1 MNWILKLKKINWLY
15 KNAKKWHTPSFI
27 VFFSQNTQLKLAFI
41 TSKKV
46 GNAVVRNKARRRV
59 RALVN
64 ESEDRIISGDYIF
77 VMKNEINEKS
87 HLQLQKDFQF
97 AFKRMNLYK
106 NEKDI

>member
-1 MNWILKLKKINWLY
+1 M
-15 KNAKKWHTPSFI
+15 
-27 VFFSQNTQLKLAFI
+27 FFSQNTQLKLAFI

-46 GNAVVRNKARRRV
+46 GNAVTRNKARRRV
-59 RALVN
+59 RALVKDN
-64 ESEDRIISGDYIF
+64 EDRIISGDYIF

-87 HLQLQKDFQF
+87 HLQLEKDFQF